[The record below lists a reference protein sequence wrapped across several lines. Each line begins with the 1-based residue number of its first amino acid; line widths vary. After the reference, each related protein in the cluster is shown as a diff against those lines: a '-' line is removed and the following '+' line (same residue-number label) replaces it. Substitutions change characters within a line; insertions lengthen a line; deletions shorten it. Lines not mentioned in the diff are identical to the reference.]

1 MPTICPKCQ
10 TMRPADTTVPDWQC
24 PACGVAYAKAGSDA
38 AAVQQAC
45 AMQVKL
51 VAYRIPGEGL
61 LSNVPWAKLLIGL
74 AMVCSAW
81 LVFHN
86 FGATVADA
94 SGSSRAGRIG
104 ANPSTEQLAQLAAS
118 AQAGDVV
125 MYSAT
130 WCPNCSAAK
139 SWMGQYGFQAQVC
152 EIKTEA
158 GCEKSLSSHLYL
170 NANEVYIKPF
180 RSQMR

>member
-1 MPTICPKCQ
+1 MPTICPKCR

-24 PACGVAYAKAGSDA
+24 PTCGVVYAKAGGDA
-38 AAVQQAC
+38 AAVQKAHATQG
-45 AMQVKL
+45 K
-51 VAYRIPGEGL
+51 VAAHGTAGEGL
-61 LSNVPWAKLLIGL
+61 LGNVPWVKLLIGL

-94 SGSSRAGRIG
+94 SGTSRAGRIG
-104 ANPSTEQLAQLAAS
+104 ANPSTEQLVQLAAS

-170 NANEVYIKPF
+170 DANEVYIKPF
-180 RSQMR
+180 RP